1 MQVSVE
7 NRLASVFAGVKDSSV
22 AIQAAFFG
30 DLICRQEKVGGDGRA
45 IAGNPCSI
53 FSVQRWDY
61 QNMGWCLRIQVVE
74 SDNVFV
80 AHDDVSGYFTLNNLA
95 ENTAGI

>member
-45 IAGNPCSI
+45 IAGNPCSV
-53 FSVQRWDY
+53 FGVQSWDH

-80 AHDDVSGYFTLNNLA
+80 AHDDVSWDCTFNNFA
-95 ENTAGI
+95 ENTVGI

>member
-22 AIQAAFFG
+22 AVEPAFFG

-45 IAGNPCSI
+45 IAGNPCGI
-53 FSVQRWDY
+53 FGVQSWDH
-61 QNMGWCLRIQVVE
+61 QNMRWSLRI
-74 SDNVFV
+74 
-80 AHDDVSGYFTLNNLA
+80 
-95 ENTAGI
+95 

>member
-22 AIQAAFFG
+22 AIEAAFFG

-53 FSVQRWDY
+53 FSVQSWDQ
-61 QNMGWCLRIQVVE
+61 QNMRWCLRIQIVE
-74 SDNVFV
+74 SHNVFV
-80 AHDDVSGYFTLNNLA
+80 AHDDVSRDFAFNNLA
-95 ENTAGI
+95 EDAVGI

>member
-22 AIQAAFFG
+22 AVEPAFFG

-45 IAGNPCSI
+45 IAGNSCGI
-53 FSVQRWDY
+53 FGVQCWD
-61 QNMGWCLRIQVVE
+61 
-74 SDNVFV
+74 
-80 AHDDVSGYFTLNNLA
+80 H
-95 ENTAGI
+95 